1 MFLFQLLTQQ
11 SYEYIY
17 TIELYTADYNTAY
30 WRMACLSHLLQKLE
44 F

>member
-11 SYEYIY
+11 SDEYIY
-17 TIELYTADYNTAY
+17 IIQLYTVNYNTAY
-30 WRMACLSHLLQKLE
+30 WRMACLSHLLQKLQ